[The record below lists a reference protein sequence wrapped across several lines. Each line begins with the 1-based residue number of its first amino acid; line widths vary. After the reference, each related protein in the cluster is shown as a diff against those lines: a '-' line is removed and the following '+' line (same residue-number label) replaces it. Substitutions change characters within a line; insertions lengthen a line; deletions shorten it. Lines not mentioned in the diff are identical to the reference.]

1 MSTKHAKYAETYLKN
16 DDVASRHDR
25 TFFGVRE
32 KRDRMAHD
40 LPEWEELRSA
50 ADNIKRHTVT
60 HLADYLEKFESNA
73 RKNGVTVHWAADAD
87 EYNSIVLDILRSHD
101 VRKIVKSKSMLTEE
115 CHLNENLEK
124 NGVEVIETDLRA
136 NSTDDAPGSEP
147 YCHASPSCSQRRD
160 W

>member
-40 LPEWEELRSA
+40 LPEWEDLRSA

-73 RKNGVTVHWAADAD
+73 RKNGVTVHWAADSESSASD
-87 EYNSIVLDILRSHD
+87 PLTAPSFQMGHSSISSSVRS
-101 VRKIVKSKSMLTEE
+101 MGT
-115 CHLNENLEK
+115 C
-124 NGVEVIETDLRA
+124 
-136 NSTDDAPGSEP
+136 
-147 YCHASPSCSQRRD
+147 
-160 W
+160 